1 MLISL
6 RRTRKLSAHQNS
18 AAGGFR
24 VAGWR
29 DENDDSASEDL
40 DEADKIEDIATANIF
55 TNKNKR
61 CVAKNHTPF
70 ILFLIQKVLS
80 RNQRCVG
87 TA

>member
-29 DENDDSASEDL
+29 DENDDSASEDF
-40 DEADKIEDIATANIF
+40 DGADKIEDIATANIF
-55 TNKNKR
+55 TN
-61 CVAKNHTPF
+61 
-70 ILFLIQKVLS
+70 
-80 RNQRCVG
+80 
-87 TA
+87 